1 MLAADALT
9 DALAVYRLLS
19 ILNDKLATGRADD
32 VDDVRET
39 LAELCHR
46 LEPEL
51 PIIRGII
58 AAHRQAA
65 QAVQLAQRPA
75 GGQPAP
81 YPYPANDTHS
91 VTPTAPSLA

>member
-1 MLAADALT
+1 MLTVDKLT
-9 DALAVYRLLS
+9 DYIAVCRLLS
-19 ILNDKLATGRADD
+19 ILNDKLKTGRADD

-39 LAELCHR
+39 LSELCHR

-58 AAHRQAA
+58 AAHRQARDA
-65 QAVQLAQRPA
+65 FQLAQRPA